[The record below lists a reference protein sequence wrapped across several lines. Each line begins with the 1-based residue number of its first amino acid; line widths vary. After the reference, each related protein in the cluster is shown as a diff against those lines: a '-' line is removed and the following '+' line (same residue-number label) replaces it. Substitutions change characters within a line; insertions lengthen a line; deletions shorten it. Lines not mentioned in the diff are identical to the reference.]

1 LITRLQDDGLE
12 VQFLYLPK
20 STSAVD
26 FTMFPWSRDISMAWL
41 EVRKAA
47 EAHKRNLN
55 IFSSDPWHVFGV
67 SSPTIQA
74 RIISG
79 NSKALVKGV
88 LHCDPKTGLSSVD
101 QFKEYLK
108 CEAGDPDW
116 IVEGMMADSIP
127 HYFSQH
133 VSEGAVYW
141 VDARTGASTWSHPH
155 YLKYA
160 NLLKQARESKP
171 HADIKS
177 VACFQLSCLLS
188 TMVPPLLSFENV
200 QECARILRVS
210 LQTEPFLAETVKAAL
225 RFFQQSLT
233 TVTLS
238 EFQARIERKKKLFS
252 DLSRSVQLRSPDD
265 RGTTTCIECE
275 KEKASIHC
283 TNCDDFFCHD
293 CFAKIHATGARKFS
307 HVHSIVDIKPCDECE
322 NSAALF
328 HCTKCLDAF
337 CENCFSKI
345 HARGGRR
352 NHIPVILRKPKYS
365 KQKQQSSSVSE
376 LEKAK
381 SPWIRLEG
389 DESATP
395 VYINVETNES
405 RRDMPLSVINDF

>member
-1 LITRLQDDGLE
+1 
-12 VQFLYLPK
+12 
-20 STSAVD
+20 
-26 FTMFPWSRDISMAWL
+26 MFPWSRDISMAWV

-188 TMVPPLLSFENV
+188 TVVPPLLSLENV

-283 TNCDDFFCHD
+283 TIVMIFSAMIVSQKFMQRALENFLMSIPLLTLNL
-293 CFAKIHATGARKFS
+293 AMNART
-307 HVHSIVDIKPCDECE
+307 
-322 NSAALF
+322 ALLYS
-328 HCTKCLDAF
+328 TV
-337 CENCFSKI
+337 
-345 HARGGRR
+345 R
-352 NHIPVILRKPKYS
+352 NVL
-365 KQKQQSSSVSE
+365 
-376 LEKAK
+376 
-381 SPWIRLEG
+381 
-389 DESATP
+389 T
-395 VYINVETNES
+395 
-405 RRDMPLSVINDF
+405 LSVRTVSVKSMLAVDEGITYLSFFGNRSTASRNSKVVQ